1 LRYAGIVFDLDGTL
15 IDTLAD
21 LSAAMNAAM
30 RQLGLPEHSPQVC
43 RQMIGNGIRTFA
55 LRAVGPDRQHLADR
69 AVELMRAEYQRNLV
83 VHSRVYEGL
92 SQVIERLA
100 AAGVRMGV
108 ITNKHQKEAETIIR
122 HFFGDRMA
130 CVAGV
135 DEATPVKPDPTGT
148 LRVLRQMGLLPD
160 QALFVGDSDVDIDTA
175 RRAGMAFLGV
185 GWGFRG
191 RLALAEAGAADI
203 IDHPDELWSF
213 VA

>member
-1 LRYAGIVFDLDGTL
+1 LKYAGIVFDLDGTL

-30 RQLGLPEHSPQVC
+30 RQLGLPEHSPEAC

-55 LRAVGPDRQHLADR
+55 LRAVGPDHQHLADR

-92 SQVIERLA
+92 SQVVERMA
-100 AAGVRMGV
+100 AAGIRMGV

-122 HFFGDRMA
+122 HFFGARMA

-135 DEATPVKPDPTGT
+135 DEDTPVKPDRDASSPPSDGP
-148 LRVLRQMGLLPD
+148 VAGSGPVCGRQRCRYRDGPAGRNGFFGSRMGLS
-160 QALFVGDSDVDIDTA
+160 GS
-175 RRAGMAFLGV
+175 AGPCRSG
-185 GWGFRG
+185 GG
-191 RLALAEAGAADI
+191 RYY
-203 IDHPDELWSF
+203 
-213 VA
+213 